1 MRRLTIIWLATAML
15 SAGVADQAL
24 ADRSFSERDVRGPYS
39 FSFEGEIVSVGPV
52 AAVGRFDADGRGN
65 ITNAVR
71 TLAVNGVTT
80 SQTFHCTITVNPDGT
95 GSAECP
101 LDDPLPDFPATETFD
116 FVLEQ
121 HARAFRLLGTT
132 PGVVVLGGGQ
142 RQ

>member
-1 MRRLTIIWLATAML
+1 MRRLTTIWLAMAML
-15 SAGVADQAL
+15 SAGVTDEAL
-24 ADRSFSERDVRGPYS
+24 ADRSFSERDVRGPYG
-39 FSFEGEIVSVGPV
+39 FSFEGEIESVGPV

-65 ITNAVR
+65 ITTAVR
-71 TLAVNGVTT
+71 TLALNGVIVT
-80 SQTFHCTITVNPDGT
+80 QTFHCTISVAPDGT

-101 LDDPLPDFPATETFD
+101 LDEPLPGFPATETFD

>member
-1 MRRLTIIWLATAML
+1 MRRFTTIWLAAAML
-15 SAGVADQAL
+15 SAGVIDQAL

-71 TLAVNGVTT
+71 TLAVNGITAI
-80 SQTFHCTITVNPDGT
+80 QTFHCTFTVNPDGT

-121 HARAFRLLGTT
+121 HARAFRLVGTT